1 MPRRHHHALHG
12 VEAAGVHGRSVPSGG
27 NAVCGGE
34 ADIHAGLGVGDPLHE
49 RVVGHGEGELIRD
62 LKDQK
67 FEVEEKGEE
76 LKRQNFEIL

>member
-1 MPRRHHHALHG
+1 MW
-12 VEAAGVHGRSVPSGG
+12 
-27 NAVCGGE
+27 GE

-49 RVVGHGEGELIRD
+49 QVVGHGEGELIQD

-76 LKRQNFEIL
+76 LKRRNFEIL